1 MKSRLSLA
9 EVVIVK
15 VMAEGEACGS
25 SVGGSWSTAMAM
37 VPPCFGG
44 VVATG
49 VAALAVVDA
58 PEDPGEAAAVDPV
71 PPEPALV
78 AVDVGSPLELFEV
91 HAAKSVAPANPMT
104 RNASRRC
111 SRY

>member
-1 MKSRLSLA
+1 
-9 EVVIVK
+9 
-15 VMAEGEACGS
+15 MAI
-25 SVGGSWSTAMAM
+25 
-37 VPPCFGG
+37 VPPCFGA

-49 VAALAVVDA
+49 VAALAVVA
-58 PEDPGEAAAVDPV
+58 EALEADVAVAVDPV
-71 PPEPALV
+71 PPELAVV